1 MEANWIKNISAIIG
15 GLAAYLWG
23 AWDAFIQVLVAV
35 VVIDYIT
42 GVAKAAI
49 KKELDS
55 AVGFIGLLKKIAIFL
70 IVALAVLID
79 KAIPGINGAARS
91 ATIMFYIANEG
102 ISILENIG
110 LMGVPLPAGL
120 QKWLAKLKD
129 DAEQDIGE

>member
-1 MEANWIKNISAIIG
+1 MEANWIKNIAAILG

-35 VVIDYIT
+35 VVIDYVT

-49 KKELDS
+49 NKELDS

-129 DAEQDIGE
+129 DAEQDISE

>member
-1 MEANWIKNISAIIG
+1 MEASWVKNIAAFFG
-15 GLAAYLWG
+15 ALGAYLWG
-23 AWDAFIQVLVAV
+23 AWDALIAVLVAV

-42 GVAKAAI
+42 GVTKAII

-55 AVGFIGLLKKIAIFL
+55 GVGFTGLLKKIAIFL

-79 KAIPGINGAARS
+79 KAIPGTNGAARA

-110 LMGVPLPAGL
+110 LMGVPLPGGL
-120 QKWLAKLKD
+120 QRWLSKLKD
-129 DAEQDIGE
+129 DAEQDISK